1 MLINKLLN
9 FIVPS
14 TVFFEDGSRV
24 EHLSRNDTL
33 LYVSPS
39 GCIIQVTLLYDK
51 KANELR
57 VKQMG
62 NGWFWQVAGW
72 NEQRDPLEPVV
83 PIAGINFYLES
94 RPGFASPAGTSE
106 DLNNLPD

>member
-33 LYVSPS
+33 RYVSPS

-51 KANELR
+51 KANELH
-57 VKQMG
+57 VDMPFEGK
-62 NGWFWQVAGW
+62 W
-72 NEQRDPLEPVV
+72 EK
-83 PIAGINFYLES
+83 
-94 RPGFASPAGTSE
+94 PAGQSLTEKEMS
-106 DLNNLPD
+106 DLAEKISAFVAKKGKPFII

>member
-14 TVFFEDGSRV
+14 TVFFEDDSRV

-33 LYVSPS
+33 RYVSPS
-39 GCIIQVTLLYDK
+39 GCIIQVTLLFDK

-57 VKQMG
+57 VDM
-62 NGWFWQVAGW
+62 
-72 NEQRDPLEPVV
+72 PLE
-83 PIAGINFYLES
+83 GKWEK
-94 RPGFASPAGTSE
+94 PAGQRLTVKE
-106 DLNNLPD
+106 MRDLAEKISAFVAKKGRPFII